1 MNERLRG
8 SIPAMITP
16 LKEDGSLDEN
26 SYRQLIKRAL
36 DSGCRGVMILGSC
49 GEGVVVERKTF

>member
-36 DSGCRGVMILGSC
+36 DSGCRG
-49 GEGVVVERKTF
+49 